1 MLVRLTRIGNAMG
14 MITQCFRKSWSPV
27 LRRIQPSEIKQKRPA
42 NWLSPAVFGLCAWLA
57 LPSAASH
64 ADIAGMLSGMDDG
77 QSNWRMVLTTSPAGS
92 IHHAELAFGNDAD
105 ARSIDDAGMLLPDG
119 RRIAF
124 QSKEKGSDPRP
135 DEDRIRRRE
144 KKGRVAVV
152 MPMAPPKEFTAGSLL
167 QRSTLLFHP
176 QFDAPTAGVGQGTA
190 FTRDD
195 AATEKVQT
203 AFLFSKQ
210 EPPRA
215 DGGVPPILASLVTNP
230 GADSLA
236 AGYAEPGPD
245 YASTSPFDS
254 ILTKQ
259 PADSGRFVPQIG
271 KDDHAWAASILPPEV
286 FSADEQQ
293 CLATGIYFEARGE
306 PLKGQAAVAQV
317 ILNRV
322 RNPAYP
328 KTICGVV
335 YQNEDWTN
343 ACQFSFAC
351 DKVKDKVNSPYH
363 WQVARQVA
371 MAVTAGKIWLPE
383 VGSATHY
390 HAVYVKPRWAD
401 DMVKVGRIGMH
412 LFYRTY
418 GGGWS

>member
-1 MLVRLTRIGNAMG
+1 ME
-14 MITQCFRKSWSPV
+14 WV
-27 LRRIQPSEIKQKRPA
+27 LRRMSSYQAKPRRQPR
-42 NWLSPAVFGLCAWLA
+42 NWLSPAVFGCCAWLIF
-57 LPSAASH
+57 PSVSAQ
-64 ADIAGMLSGMDDG
+64 ADIAGLLSGSDDSG
-77 QSNWRMVLTTSPAGS
+77 SNWRMVLTTSPAGS
-92 IHHAELAFGNDAD
+92 IHQAELAFANAD
-105 ARSIDDAGMLLPDG
+105 ESGIEGGGMLLPDG

-135 DEDRIRRRE
+135 DEDRVRRRD
-144 KKGRVAVV
+144 KKGRVTDVV
-152 MPMAPPKEFTAGSLL
+152 PMSPPKDFTAGSIL
-167 QRSTLLFHP
+167 QRTTLLFHP
-176 QFDAPTAGVGQGTA
+176 ELDVPTSGTGEKTA
-190 FTRDD
+190 FVKDD
-195 AATEKVQT
+195 IGDAGVQT

-210 EPPRA
+210 EPLKA

-230 GADSLA
+230 VADSLA
-236 AGYAEPGPD
+236 LGYAEPGPD
-245 YASTSPFDS
+245 YATVSPFDS
-254 ILTKQ
+254 ILSKQ

-271 KDDHAWAASILPPEV
+271 AKDHLWAASVLPAAV
-286 FSADEQQ
+286 FSPDEQQ

-306 PLKGQAAVAQV
+306 SVKGQAAVAQV

-351 DKVKDKVNSPYH
+351 DKVKDRVNSPVH
-363 WQVARQVA
+363 WQIARQVA

-390 HAVYVKPRWAD
+390 HAVYVKPRWAAE
-401 DMVKVGRIGMH
+401 MVKVGRIGMH